1 MILMLAIYIKI
12 LMENPWYISKQGVPK
27 SKQGSKKLV
36 LTFFMLFTKLTK
48 CKEKETRCYDLEN
61 VSFAVHETI
70 QF

>member
-12 LMENPWYISKQGVPK
+12 LMENPWYISKQGN
-27 SKQGSKKLV
+27 KKLV